1 MKRQHPTDP
10 NLFWCPRCKTYKA
23 REEFSKNKNCSF
35 GVASPCK
42 KCRKRWEQRY
52 KDSGKAAEWR
62 QRYRDSGKAAES
74 QQRRKDSGKFA
85 EYQQRYRDSG
95 KAAEAQ
101 QRYKKTQV
109 AELREKYIKDR
120 LRQKGAPITKE
131 TIELKRQQITMIR
144 RLKQFKQWR
153 KENESNYTDV

>member
-10 NLFWCPRCKTYKA
+10 NLFWCPSCETYKA
-23 REEFSKNKNCSF
+23 REEFSKNKNFSL
-35 GVASPCK
+35 GIASPCK
-42 KCRKRWEQRY
+42 KCRKRYQQRYRDSGKAAESQQRYKKTHKGAESQQRY

-62 QRYRDSGKAAES
+62 QRY
-74 QQRRKDSGKFA
+74 
-85 EYQQRYRDSG
+85 
-95 KAAEAQ
+95 
-101 QRYKKTQV
+101 KKTQV
-109 AELREKYIKDR
+109 AELREIYIKKL

-153 KENESNYTDV
+153 KENESNHTDVQGE